1 MIFNEK
7 LKILNRLP
15 VLAYEKESIAI
26 ISDIHLGYEEAMASQ
41 GVYLP
46 KLQLKRAKTIINE
59 INKYNFKKI
68 VIAGD
73 LKHVFEKLTRQE
85 RAEILE
91 FMGSIAKLNIKE
103 IILVK
108 GNHDTYVSNL
118 LKDLGIQVEE
128 NYLDL
133 GEGLA
138 VTHGH
143 KIIDNIDKYQ
153 IIIMGHEHPS
163 VEINLSGS
171 KIRLQALLKMPLK
184 NGSIALVLPPI
195 GLYQTGTVVNLDK
208 NSYLS
213 PISRELGD
221 IENIV
226 PIIVDREIGVIELPR
241 LGNIFRKQEE
251 F

>member
-1 MIFNEK
+1 MVFDEK

-15 VLAYEKESIAI
+15 VLTYNRENVAI

-46 KLQLKRAKTIINE
+46 RLQLKRAKNIISE
-59 INKYNFKKI
+59 ISKYNFKKI
-68 VIAGD
+68 IIAGD

-91 FMGSIAKLNIKE
+91 FMSSVAKLNIKE

-133 GEGLA
+133 GDGIA
-138 VTHGH
+138 VAHGH
-143 KIIDNIDKYQ
+143 KIFDNIEKYQ
-153 IIIMGHEHPS
+153 FIVMGHEHPS

-221 IENIV
+221 IENVI
-226 PIIVDREIGVIELPR
+226 PIIVDRELGIIELPK
-241 LGNIFRKQEE
+241 LGNIFRKQDI
-251 F
+251 

>member
-1 MIFNEK
+1 MSFDEK

-15 VLAYEKESIAI
+15 VLAYERENIAI
-26 ISDIHLGYEEAMASQ
+26 LSDIHLGYEEAMASQ

-46 KLQLKRAKTIINE
+46 RLQLKRAKNIINE
-59 INKYNFKKI
+59 INKHGFKKI

-73 LKHVFEKLTRQE
+73 LKHVFDRLTRQE

-91 FMGSIAKLNIKE
+91 LMSSMAKDNIKE

-108 GNHDTYVSNL
+108 GNHDTYIGNL

-128 NYLDL
+128 SLLDL
-133 GEGLA
+133 GNGIA

-143 KIIDNIDKYQ
+143 KLIESIEKYQ
-153 IIIMGHEHPS
+153 YIIMGHEHPS

-171 KIRLQALLKMPLK
+171 KVRLQALLKMPLK
-184 NGSIALVLPPI
+184 NGTVALVLPPI
-195 GLYQTGTVVNLDK
+195 GLYQTGTVVSLDRS
-208 NSYLS
+208 SYLS
-213 PISRELGD
+213 PITRDLAE

-226 PIIVDREIGVIELPR
+226 PIIVDREIGVIELPK
-241 LGNIFRKQEE
+241 LSNIFGKHE
-251 F
+251 